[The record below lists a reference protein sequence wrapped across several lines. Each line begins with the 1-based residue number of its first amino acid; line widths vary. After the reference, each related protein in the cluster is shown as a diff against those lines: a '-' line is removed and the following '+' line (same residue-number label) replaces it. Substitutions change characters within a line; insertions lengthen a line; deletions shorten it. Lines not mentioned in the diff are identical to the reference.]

1 MRPHLRTPIKL
12 LIASLLLAAAKP
24 AVAQEA
30 RQQTAAETAALE
42 LTVLGQVFAG
52 WDSTR
57 AGDDTFHELV
67 LRRAELGA
75 ALLHAPSDAGLL
87 INFESLRSA
96 GPQSLFGVDGDALI
110 LRAKHAFGVWRPA
123 IGPGRLEL
131 RAGLIPDV
139 WIDAVES
146 GYDLRGAAP
155 LLAERARLF
164 DTSDLGAS
172 AGYSA
177 LDGLVS
183 GRVSL
188 TNGEGRSQ
196 RELNNGKNITAV
208 LSARPLTLTVF
219 GEEGALALHLAWRDG
234 STGVGSAANH
244 RLAAAATI
252 AHPRLFAGAE
262 YARATGWQGRG
273 ELEADAVGTWANVAP
288 WLPWLGA
295 YGRYDRVAI
304 AGSADTGVTLMQA
317 GLYADLVRASSIE
330 RPIFGFPQVRLY
342 IGWAGE
348 RHEALAAPLPGAA
361 SANDLDAF
369 MLTLSARGAATR

>member
-1 MRPHLRTPIKL
+1 MIIKHTL
-12 LIASLLLAAAKP
+12 SLLLLVLAGP
-24 AVAQEA
+24 ATAQEA
-30 RQQTAAETAALE
+30 PAPREELE
-42 LTVLGQVFAG
+42 LTALGQVFAG

-67 LRRAELGA
+67 LRRAELGV
-75 ALLHAPSDAGLL
+75 ALMHTPTDAGLL
-87 INFESLRSA
+87 INMESLRSA
-96 GPQSLFGVDGDALI
+96 GPQSLFGVDGDSII

-123 IGPGRLEL
+123 LGAGRFEV

-139 WIDAVES
+139 WIDAVEG

-155 LLAERARLF
+155 LLSERARLF

-172 AGYSA
+172 VGYAA

-196 RELNNGKNITAV
+196 RELNSGKNITAV
-208 LSARPLTLTVF
+208 LSARPLTLMML
-219 GEEGALALHLAWRDG
+219 GEEAALSLHLAWRDG
-234 STGVGSAANH
+234 STGVASAASH
-244 RLAAAATI
+244 RLAASATL
-252 AHPRLFAGAE
+252 AHPQLFAGAE
-262 YARATGWQGRG
+262 YVRATGWQGRG
-273 ELEADAVGTWANVAP
+273 DVEADAVGAWANAAP
-288 WLPWLGA
+288 WLPWLGV
-295 YGRYDRVAI
+295 YGRYDRVMI
-304 AGSADTGVTLMQA
+304 AERPDADVTLMHA
-317 GLYADLVRASSIE
+317 GLYADLVRATSVE